1 MIRVLALL
9 AISAAPVAAQ
19 EVTFTETPDGVTA
32 TYHNEVTV
40 MFGVLS
46 EETYSFEIE
55 AGTVVMMLHRTQ
67 NNSCEPQPC
76 ADWLEVIET
85 PPGMVAV
92 PAQVELP
99 ETETTTV
106 RIFVFNG
113 T

>member
-1 MIRVLALL
+1 MKALATVLAL
-9 AISAAPVAAQ
+9 SAAPVAAQ
-19 EVTFTETPDGVTA
+19 EVTFTETPDGIVA
-32 TYHNEVTV
+32 TYHNEVT
-40 MFGVLS
+40 MWGTLDA
-46 EETYSFEIE
+46 ETYAFEIE
-55 AGTVVMMLHRTQ
+55 AGTVVMVLHRTQ
-67 NNSCEPQPC
+67 NDSCEPQPC